1 MGHSWP
7 PLWTPPARSGRR
19 CSYPSW
25 RRSCPPS
32 ARASGRPRSF
42 SSWSLCPPSCRSPA
56 EAQRKRGRAADFKKR
71 WGLTC
76 FLLQRNQGNMTS
88 SHASCSRQSCSF
100 CFSNTSYT
108 HSTCVR
114 ASFPWSST
122 IFSPCYR
129 CCSEAEHT
137 GDQVRKITLS
147 DSVSIKLSSKQTKC
161 PTFCSDDASF
171 YSCYSCLW
179 ILGVL
184 SGPAGLV
191 LLLNLKT
198 NPTFCILVTQ
208 RINRHRLFPSCDE
221 SGKPSGL

>member
-1 MGHSWP
+1 MLPSPEESRKHDFFSCIMQQTVMFLLFLQHELHS
-7 PLWTPPARSGRR
+7 
-19 CSYPSW
+19 
-25 RRSCPPS
+25 
-32 ARASGRPRSF
+32 F
-42 SSWSLCPPSCRSPA
+42 DLCPSIFPLVIHYIFTML
-56 EAQRKRGRAADFKKR
+56 QMLLRGRTHRRPSEK
-71 WGLTC
+71 
-76 FLLQRNQGNMTS
+76 N
-88 SHASCSRQSCSF
+88 HA
-100 CFSNTSYT
+100 
-108 HSTCVR
+108 
-114 ASFPWSST
+114 
-122 IFSPCYR
+122 
-129 CCSEAEHT
+129 
-137 GDQVRKITLS
+137 S
-147 DSVSIKLSSKQTKC
+147 DSVSIKLPSKQTKC